1 MLTVPHATPSA
12 LPLPPVLHPVIAAFA
27 VPTWHAFPAEE
38 REDEAYH
45 DDDDTSEDAAEGEDR
60 RDSHRSAVRRSD
72 DEWGE
77 ASHELDVTTTRARW
91 RDDSDDSDDF
101 EPTLVFDRT

>member
-12 LPLPPVLHPVIAAFA
+12 LPLPLLLHPVVSDVV
-27 VPTWHAFPAEE
+27 VPKWHAFPAEE
-38 REDEAYH
+38 GEDESYQ

-60 RDSHRSAVRRSD
+60 RDSHRSSVRRGD
-72 DEWGE
+72 DEV
-77 ASHELDVTTTRARW
+77 ASVRAGW
-91 RDDSDDSDDF
+91 RDDGDDSDDF